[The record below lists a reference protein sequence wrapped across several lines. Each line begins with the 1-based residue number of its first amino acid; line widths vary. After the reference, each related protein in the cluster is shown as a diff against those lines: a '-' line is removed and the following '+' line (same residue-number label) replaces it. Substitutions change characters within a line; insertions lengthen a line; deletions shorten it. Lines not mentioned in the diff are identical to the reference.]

1 MSELLSE
8 PILGTS
14 YPIQKAQKQKSH
26 KKHILGTDSAAQ
38 KTTIVHS
45 LGQPPFEWLRT
56 KKLRCSVFRSP
67 GYLQAFERRSLQVFE
82 RQSLQV
88 FNLIRIRSKFK

>member
-26 KKHILGTDSAAQ
+26 KKHILGMT
-38 KTTIVHS
+38 V
-45 LGQPPFEWLRT
+45 QPR
-56 KKLRCSVFRSP
+56 KL
-67 GYLQAFERRSLQVFE
+67 Q
-82 RQSLQV
+82 
-88 FNLIRIRSKFK
+88 